1 MMPRYASLWGKNL
14 VLLTDSLDQKKYL
27 YHVKSYRYIQ
37 ALCLGLMIACEATP
51 TVIEWNTIVVDSL
64 YAVDLPSNVQAGYDM
79 HPYASLQY
87 YSIEDQIYL
96 IGIED
101 AKENLGD
108 IKRKRLKIKGYYAFV
123 ENTVLDQ
130 VDTFYRESL
139 TVWEGY
145 PGLSTARIG
154 DYYVASPDRYTQP
167 LFYRIGVF
175 ESDDYFLQ
183 LVMWLPYN
191 SSCDKVALLDSIA
204 QSFQFV
210 VPTETA
216 SR

>member
-1 MMPRYASLWGKNL
+1 M
-14 VLLTDSLDQKKYL
+14 
-27 YHVKSYRYIQ
+27 KSYRYIQ
-37 ALCLGLMIACEATP
+37 AICLGLLIACEGTP
-51 TVIEWNTIVVDSL
+51 PALEWNTVLVDSL
-64 YAVDLPSNVQAGYDM
+64 YTIDLPSNVQAGYDM

-87 YSIEDQIYL
+87 YSINDQMYL

-123 ENTVLDQ
+123 ENTVLNQ

-139 TVWEGY
+139 MEWQD
-145 PGLSTARIG
+145 PSLPKARIG
-154 DYYVASPDRYTQP
+154 DYYVSSPGQFVAP

-175 ESDDYFLQ
+175 ESENYFLQ
-183 LVMWLPYN
+183 LVMWMPYQDA
-191 SSCDKVALLDSIA
+191 CQKVPLLDSIA
-204 QSFQFV
+204 RSFQFLQIE
-210 VPTETA
+210 ETA